1 MNSGFAA
8 WCQRQQRLDHEVT
21 ETVNNAVVP
30 GGHLPTL
37 AFVGAGRAGRALATA
52 AHEAG
57 YDVVAVASRTP
68 ANAAELAEAVGA
80 RHVATAVRAA
90 RAAEVTFLTVPDAA
104 VTRVGATIAA
114 SGMALG
120 GRALVHC
127 SGAHS
132 ASALAA
138 ARQMAAQVGAVHPLQ
153 ALTADS
159 SPRVLRGTF
168 FSVEADEGL
177 CPTLE
182 RMVVDLGGIPF
193 AAPTGDRALYHAAAV
208 LAGNAPLA
216 LLARAAGLLETAG
229 VDKAIATE
237 ALATLLEGAAGNVR
251 RLGAQAALTGP
262 VVRDDAETVAR
273 HLRALRNDEASRRLY
288 LLLARDTLALA
299 GTTGREG
306 VASLLGPAA
315 SAPSRSPE
323 RRSARR
329 QSGVRPGSAAAALD
343 HLSATA

>member
-1 MNSGFAA
+1 
-8 WCQRQQRLDHEVT
+8 LDHEVT

-30 GGHLPTL
+30 GGNLPTL
-37 AFVGAGRAGRALATA
+37 AFVGAGRAGRALARA

-68 ANAAELAEAVGA
+68 AHAAELAEAVGA
-80 RHVATAVRAA
+80 RQVATPIRAA
-90 RAAEVTFLTVPDAA
+90 RAADVTFLTVPDAV
-104 VTRVGATIAA
+104 VTKLAATIAA
-114 SGMALG
+114 SGMSLRG
-120 GRALVHC
+120 HALVHC
-127 SGAHS
+127 SGAHPS
-132 ASALAA
+132 SALAA

-159 SPRVLRGTF
+159 SPQVLRGTF
-168 FSVEADEGL
+168 FGIEADEGL
-177 CPTLE
+177 RPVLE

-273 HLRALRNDEASRRLY
+273 HLRALRNDEAARRLY

-306 VASLLGPAA
+306 VATLLGQSA

-323 RRSARR
+323 RRAARR
-329 QSGVRPGSAAAALD
+329 HAVRPGRAAAALD

>member
-1 MNSGFAA
+1 
-8 WCQRQQRLDHEVT
+8 LDHEVT
-21 ETVNNAVVP
+21 ETVKNAVVP
-30 GGHLPTL
+30 RAHRDSSLPTL

-57 YDVVAVASRTP
+57 YQVVAVASRTP
-68 ANAAELAEAVGA
+68 AHARELADAVGA
-80 RHVATAVRAA
+80 RQVETPVRAA
-90 RAAEVTFLTVPDAA
+90 RAADVTYLTVPDAA
-104 VTRVGATIAA
+104 VTRLAATIVA
-114 SGMALG
+114 SGMALR

-127 SGAHS
+127 SGAHH

-138 ARQMAAQVGAVHPLQ
+138 ARQMGAQVGAVHPLQ

-159 SPRVLRGTF
+159 SPRVLCGTF
-168 FSVEADEGL
+168 FSVEADEPL
-177 CPTLE
+177 RPVLE
-182 RMVVDLGGIPF
+182 RMVRDLGGTPF

-237 ALATLLEGAAGNVR
+237 ALATLLEGAASNVR

-273 HLRALRNDEASRRLY
+273 HLRALRNDEATRRLY

-299 GTTGREG
+299 GVTGREG
-306 VASLLGPAA
+306 VATLLGAAGRGTDQPRHATSRHASAA
-315 SAPSRSPE
+315 SRAT
-323 RRSARR
+323 
-329 QSGVRPGSAAAALD
+329 AALG
-343 HLSATA
+343 HLGATA